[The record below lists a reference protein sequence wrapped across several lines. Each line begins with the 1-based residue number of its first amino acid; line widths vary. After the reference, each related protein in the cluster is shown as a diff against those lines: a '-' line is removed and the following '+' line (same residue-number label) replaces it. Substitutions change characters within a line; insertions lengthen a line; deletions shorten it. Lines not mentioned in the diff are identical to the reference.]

1 MRLVSAK
8 EMTRIEESALRALGI
23 SLEELMERAGKAV
36 AEAAKALLKEA
47 SGKRAVIL
55 AGKGNNGG
63 DSIVAARLLKGQG
76 FSVSLFALWP
86 KEELSPEARSALLKA
101 EQGGLKPVLLHKE
114 NLDELEKELLRAD
127 LAIDGIFGFGFR
139 GKAQGLVAEV
149 IERLNNSKKPVLSI
163 DIPSG
168 VEADTGS
175 VHGPAVRA
183 STTISFTL
191 PKIGLLVFPG
201 AEFAGRLQVADI
213 GIPRDLLGE
222 DSARTET
229 VDPEK
234 LTDWLPR
241 HRMDIH
247 KKERGRVLVV
257 AGSLGM
263 TGAAALTSL
272 SCLRAGAG
280 TVTLGIP
287 QSLNPILEE
296 KLTEVMTIPLPET
309 FSRSIDVEAY
319 GQISD
324 LMDSFDVLVV
334 GPGLS
339 LDEST
344 VSLVRLLVTGIDKPM
359 VLDADGLNAM
369 VGEIRLFRERK
380 SPLLITPHPGELA
393 RLYKVA
399 PSDVQADR
407 LAFARR
413 AAAEWRA
420 EVVLKGAGSIVASP
434 EGEAVVNITG
444 NPGMASAG
452 TGDVLTG
459 IIGGLLAQGLTL
471 HRAAVL
477 GVYLHGLAGDL
488 AAEDLTEL
496 CLLAGDLIVY
506 LPQAIKRLRKT

>member
-1 MRLVSAK
+1 
-8 EMTRIEESALRALGI
+8 MTRIEERALQALEIG
-23 SLEELMERAGKAV
+23 LEELMERAGKAV
-36 AEAAKALLKEA
+36 AQAAGVLLKETPT
-47 SGKRAVIL
+47 KRVVLL

-63 DSIVAARLLKGQG
+63 DALVAARLLKGQG
-76 FSVSLFALWP
+76 FSVSVFTFWP
-86 KEELSPEARSALLKA
+86 QEELTREAGLALAKA
-101 EQGGLKPVLLHKE
+101 ERAGIKPAQLNKRE
-114 NLDELEKELLRAD
+114 NLPDLEKELEASD

-139 GKAQGLVAEV
+139 GKVTGLVAEA
-149 IERLNNSKKPVLSI
+149 IERLNSSQKPVLSI
-163 DIPSG
+163 DVPSG
-168 VEADTGS
+168 VEADTGA

-183 STTISFTL
+183 LTTLSFTL

-201 AEFAGRLQVADI
+201 AELAGRLQVADI
-213 GIPRDLLGE
+213 GIPVDLLGE
-222 DSARTET
+222 DSAKTET

-234 LTDWLPR
+234 LAGWLPR
-241 HRMDIH
+241 HRMDVH
-247 KKERGRVLVV
+247 KKERGRVLVI

-272 SCLRAGAG
+272 ACLRSGAG

-296 KLTEVMTIPLPET
+296 KLTEIMTIVLPET

-324 LMDSFDVLVV
+324 LMDSFDALVV

-344 VSLVRLLVTGIDKPM
+344 VSLVRLLVSGIAKPM

-369 VGEIRLFRERK
+369 VGETRLFRQRK
-380 SPLLITPHPGELA
+380 APLLITPHPGELA

-407 LAFARR
+407 LGFARR
-413 AAAEWRA
+413 AAEEWRA
-420 EVVLKGAGSIVASP
+420 EVVLKGAGSIVAGP
-434 EGEAVVNITG
+434 EGETVVNTTG

-459 IIGGLLAQGLTL
+459 MIGGFLAQGLSL
-471 HRAAVL
+471 HQAAVL

-496 CLLAGDLIVY
+496 CLLAGDLVAY
-506 LPQAIKRLRKT
+506 LPQAIKRLRKA

>member
-1 MRLVSAK
+1 
-8 EMTRIEESALRALGI
+8 
-23 SLEELMERAGKAV
+23 
-36 AEAAKALLKEA
+36 
-47 SGKRAVIL
+47 
-55 AGKGNNGG
+55 
-63 DSIVAARLLKGQG
+63 
-76 FSVSLFALWP
+76 
-86 KEELSPEARSALLKA
+86 
-101 EQGGLKPVLLHKE
+101 
-114 NLDELEKELLRAD
+114 
-127 LAIDGIFGFGFR
+127 
-139 GKAQGLVAEV
+139 
-149 IERLNNSKKPVLSI
+149 
-163 DIPSG
+163 
-168 VEADTGS
+168 
-175 VHGPAVRA
+175 
-183 STTISFTL
+183 
-191 PKIGLLVFPG
+191 
-201 AEFAGRLQVADI
+201 
-213 GIPRDLLGE
+213 
-222 DSARTET
+222 
-229 VDPEK
+229 
-234 LTDWLPR
+234 
-241 HRMDIH
+241 
-247 KKERGRVLVV
+247 
-257 AGSLGM
+257 
-263 TGAAALTSL
+263 
-272 SCLRAGAG
+272 
-280 TVTLGIP
+280 
-287 QSLNPILEE
+287 
-296 KLTEVMTIPLPET
+296 
-309 FSRSIDVEAY
+309 
-319 GQISD
+319 
-324 LMDSFDVLVV
+324 MDSFDVLVV

-380 SPLLITPHPGELA
+380 APLLITPHPGELA

-434 EGEAVVNITG
+434 EGEAVVNTTG

-506 LPQAIKRLRKT
+506 LPKAIKRLRKT